1 MNKLYLKHFLGGLLL
16 FLAFRVMIL
25 SDDLLTAVILGILGI
40 SVLNNKLD
48 DEQ

>member
-1 MNKLYLKHFLGGLLL
+1 MNRYYIRHFLGGLLL

-25 SDDLLTAVILGILGI
+25 SDDLLTAVILGVLGI

-48 DEQ
+48 DE

>member
-1 MNKLYLKHFLGGLLL
+1 MNKHYIKHFLGGLLL

-25 SDDLLTAVILGILGI
+25 SDDLLTAVILGVLGI

-48 DEQ
+48 DE